1 MMGLSRCFTDWAARK
16 LAFAVL
22 VVQSARTAM
31 AARAAPAVRTKS
43 PVDAECSKMLP
54 SIRQTTEIKQMFATR
69 DPLECDVLGDES
81 PALGYQSYEPLA
93 DHHAYGSSRLPA
105 GRRSGRGV
113 TCS

>member
-16 LAFAVL
+16 LAFAAL

-31 AARAAPAVRTKS
+31 AARAAPAVRTIS

-69 DPLECDVLGDES
+69 ETHWSATFWATNLLLSDTNPM
-81 PALGYQSYEPLA
+81 
-93 DHHAYGSSRLPA
+93 SRLLIIMPTDPPVCRA
-105 GRRSGRGV
+105 PVRPRRNM
-113 TCS
+113 

>member
-1 MMGLSRCFTDWAARK
+1 MRGRRRCFTDWAARK
-16 LAFAVL
+16 LAFVAL

-69 DPLECDVLGDES
+69 ETHWNATFWATNLLLSGTNPM
-81 PALGYQSYEPLA
+81 
-93 DHHAYGSSRLPA
+93 SRLLIIMPMDSPVCRPGTGPA
-105 GRRSGRGV
+105 AA
-113 TCS
+113 

>member
-1 MMGLSRCFTDWAARK
+1 MRGRSRCFTDWAARK
-16 LAFAVL
+16 LAFAAL

-69 DPLECDVLGDES
+69 DPLECDVLGDDLLLS
-81 PALGYQSYEPLA
+81 GTNPV
-93 DHHAYGSSRLPA
+93 SRLLIIMPMDPPVCRPGAGPA
-105 GRRSGRGV
+105 AA
-113 TCS
+113 

>member
-16 LAFAVL
+16 LAFAAL
-22 VVQSARTAM
+22 VVRSARTAM

-69 DPLECDVLGDES
+69 ETHWNATFWATNLLLSGTNPV
-81 PALGYQSYEPLA
+81 
-93 DHHAYGSSRLPA
+93 SRLLIIMPMDPPVCRPGAGPA
-105 GRRSGRGV
+105 AA
-113 TCS
+113 

>member
-1 MMGLSRCFTDWAARK
+1 MRGRRRCFTDRAARK
-16 LAFAVL
+16 LAFAAL

-69 DPLECDVLGDES
+69 ETHWNATFWATNLLLSGTS
-81 PALGYQSYEPLA
+81 PM
-93 DHHAYGSSRLPA
+93 SRLLIIMPMDPPVCRPGAGPA
-105 GRRSGRGV
+105 AA
-113 TCS
+113 